1 MAANS
6 CNHSSKITAAS
17 AYRLISALYLLK
29 SVIDE
34 FAADDD
40 DGDVI
45 DGDAVEEALEDI
57 IDEYDKDDVELWLLT
72 GEFCTDFLLLL
83 PRNIDEKAAVIEFLV
98 ARASWPAK
106 QIVGNFSSDFRTNMK
121 ICKFSLPLQN
131 IPTNIKVLLDCLPI
145 FSSN

>member
-29 SVIDE
+29 SVNE
-34 FAADDD
+34 AFAADDD
-40 DGDVI
+40 GDAIDGDV
-45 DGDAVEEALEDI
+45 VEEALEDI
-57 IDEYDKDDVELWLLT
+57 TDEYDKDDVELWLLI

-98 ARASWPAK
+98 ARAS
-106 QIVGNFSSDFRTNMK
+106 
-121 ICKFSLPLQN
+121 
-131 IPTNIKVLLDCLPI
+131 
-145 FSSN
+145 

>member
-29 SVIDE
+29 SVNE
-34 FAADDD
+34 AFAADDD
-40 DGDVI
+40 VGDVI

-57 IDEYDKDDVELWLLT
+57 TDEYDKDDVELWLLI

-98 ARASWPAK
+98 ARASWPEK
-106 QIVGNFSSDFRTNMK
+106 K
-121 ICKFSLPLQN
+121 KL
-131 IPTNIKVLLDCLPI
+131 
-145 FSSN
+145 

>member
-29 SVIDE
+29 SVIE
-34 FAADDD
+34 AFAADDD
-40 DGDVI
+40 DGDAI
-45 DGDAVEEALEDI
+45 DGDVVEEALEDI
-57 IDEYDKDDVELWLLT
+57 TEEYDKDDVELWLLI

-98 ARASWPAK
+98 ARASWPEK
-106 QIVGNFSSDFRTNMK
+106 KKCWKLPNDFRTNMI
-121 ICKFSLPLQN
+121 ICKFYFHFKILQQ
-131 IPTNIKVLLDCLPI
+131 ILKS
-145 FSSN
+145 F